1 MKTRSRTTQK
11 RRILIFLLAVGLL
24 FAQQP
29 LTTLP
34 YTPGLDTKAMDL
46 SVQPCENFYRYAC
59 GNWIRNNPIPADQAR
74 WNTYSKLTDE
84 NQKFLWGLL
93 QEASAN
99 DSPRKPAQQKTGDL
113 FHACMDEAAIEKAG
127 AAPLQPVLAQAAA
140 IQSLRDLPAFVASQH
155 LSTSDSALFSF
166 SSNQDFA
173 DSNSVIAF
181 AEAGGLGLPDRDY
194 YTKCSS

>member
-1 MKTRSRTTQK
+1 MDVRAKIIDK
-11 RRILIFLLAVGLL
+11 RRFFSFLLTVGLL

-34 YTPGLDTKAMDL
+34 YTPGLDVKAMDV

-93 QEASAN
+93 QETSAN
-99 DSPRKPAQQKTGDL
+99 GSP
-113 FHACMDEAAIEKAG
+113 
-127 AAPLQPVLAQAAA
+127 
-140 IQSLRDLPAFVASQH
+140 
-155 LSTSDSALFSF
+155 
-166 SSNQDFA
+166 
-173 DSNSVIAF
+173 
-181 AEAGGLGLPDRDY
+181 
-194 YTKCSS
+194 